1 MVDHYQTLGVHPS
14 ASAQE
19 IRAAYLALIKRHHPD
34 AQQHS
39 KGQEDARVRELNVA
53 YAALRDPAKR
63 AEHDAARLI
72 AVRATVHSQARPGQ
86 ASTQARRNSQ
96 DGRNVRAF
104 LLISCVAI
112 GSAVIGA
119 QSETAPYTLS
129 SEPAEVEHVVALP
142 ARLPEVQPETPKN
155 AHSDADYILAGG
167 SPADAA
173 RHSTQCF
180 KELALSPGLELLD
193 RCVAFDLAAAH
204 WLSAYGRGT
213 GNAFFSEAA
222 MHQRHVGAFSA
233 LSLGAATAAR
243 RVLELRRLVAAE
255 APRQPGRKQP

>member
-34 AQQHS
+34 AQRHS

-72 AVRATVHSQARPGQ
+72 AERAAIHSQAGPGQ
-86 ASTQARRNSQ
+86 ASAPAWSNSQ
-96 DGRNVRAF
+96 DRRNVRAF
-104 LLISCVAI
+104 VLICCVAV

-119 QSETAPYTLS
+119 QSETTPYTLS
-129 SEPAEVEHVVALP
+129 SEPTEVEHVVALP

-155 AHSDADYILAGG
+155 AHSDADYILSEG

-173 RHSTQCF
+173 THSTQCF
-180 KELALSPGLELLD
+180 KELVLSPELELLD

-204 WLSAYGRGT
+204 WLSANGRAT
-213 GNAFFSEAA
+213 GSAFFSDAA
-222 MHQRHVGAFSA
+222 MNQRHLGAFSA

-243 RVLELRRLVAAE
+243 RVSELRRLVAAE